1 MLQQYF
7 LGHKCVNLI
16 EEALDVQPEF
26 VLNLGINEFISDVGV
41 KLNFLY
47 RLVYQS
53 RIPNFAIFLVFSLL
67 AIGIGNL
74 IPSILQLI
82 LDLFDRQEEKNLYEL
97 FVKPIQGS
105 IKICSIL
112 LVIYWAAELWL
123 REYQALW
130 AFLEPLIG
138 LIFWITIAW
147 ITSRILKQFIRVY
160 GIRLLRQSGLNVN
173 EMLLLFETVAN
184 VAIGF
189 ITIVIYAQTYNFPW
203 VSLFAGVSLGGAA
216 LGLALSNAAN
226 DVIGTILLYLDRRF
240 LPGEY
245 IRLPTLNSGRAE
257 AIFGR
262 VESIGWRST
271 TIRVAGKNTLYIV
284 CNATLARDE
293 VENVSRGKKVMVL
306 IYIDLMK
313 KLKEREQALIEQV
326 IVGSTENLFGITPN
340 STNVNFTQE
349 LNHEHTRAMVTF
361 SILGSTE
368 NSMRLRK
375 DILESLSEEI
385 SEKLRDFGLEFVA
398 QEPYIY
404 IEAPI
409 TI

>member
-1 MLQQYF
+1 MLEQNF
-7 LGHKCVNLI
+7 LCHKCVNLR
-16 EEALDVQPEF
+16 EEALHIQPEF
-26 VLNLGINEFISDVGV
+26 VLNLGIKELISDVGV

-53 RIPNFAIFLVFSLL
+53 SIPNFVIFLVFSLL
-67 AIGIGNL
+67 AIVIGNL
-74 IPSILQLI
+74 TPLLLQLI
-82 LDLFDRQEEKNLYEL
+82 LYLFDRQEEKNLYEL
-97 FVKPIQGS
+97 FVKPIRGS

-112 LVIYWAAELWL
+112 FLIYWAAVLWL

-130 AFLEPLIG
+130 EFLEPLIG
-138 LIFWITIAW
+138 LVFWITTAW

-160 GIRLLRQSGLNVN
+160 GIKLLRQSGLNVN
-173 EMLLLFETVAN
+173 EILLLFETVAN
-184 VAIGF
+184 VVIGF
-189 ITIVIYAQTYNFPW
+189 MTIVIYAQTQNFPW
-203 VSLFAGVSLGGAA
+203 VSLFAGISLGGAA

-226 DVIGTILLYLDRRF
+226 DCIGTILLYLDRRF

-245 IRLPTLNSGRAE
+245 IRLPTLNSGRSE
-257 AIFGR
+257 AVFGR

-271 TIRVAGKNTLYIV
+271 TIRVAGKNTLYIMS
-284 CNATLARDE
+284 NATLVRDE

-306 IYIDLMK
+306 IYIDFMK

-326 IVGSTENLFGITPN
+326 IVASTENLFGITPN
-340 STNVNFTQE
+340 STSINFTQQ
-349 LNHEHTRAMVTF
+349 LNHNHTRAMVTF

-368 NSMRLRK
+368 KSMKLRK
-375 DILESLSEEI
+375 DILESITKEI
-385 SEKLRDFGLEFVA
+385 SEKLRDFGIEFVA
-398 QEPYIY
+398 QEPNIY